1 MLSVLTICVFVQV
14 QALSKVPQYVYNLT
28 LDSTGHSTGISLYL
42 HEVAHFAFF
51 ES

>member
-1 MLSVLTICVFVQV
+1 MLTVCIFVQV
-14 QALSKVPQYVYNLT
+14 HMLSKVPQYRTHDRTDNC
-28 LDSTGHSTGISLYL
+28 TGISLYL